1 MLMNETIAAIATAN
15 GIGSISIL
23 RLSGEYSYDIA
34 LKLTQKSQLQP
45 RYATLTSLHHQDGTL
60 IDEAIVIYFQAPR
73 SFTGEEV
80 VEFQCHGGYVVAES
94 VLRAVLSEGAR
105 LAEPGEFSKRAF
117 LNGRL
122 DLTQAE
128 ATAALIEAKSDDA
141 ARILAR
147 QMKGELR
154 GYVEGIR
161 DALLEILAYSEVV
174 IDYAE
179 EDLPQDVVEQIEV
192 KLEKIKATLSKTL
205 ESSRRRS
212 GLMQGFRVAIIGKPN
227 VGKSSL
233 LNALL
238 DYERAIV
245 SDIAGT
251 TRDTIEE
258 QVRIGTHL
266 IRLVD
271 TAGIRNAHDEIER
284 IGIERS
290 IAAIEN
296 ADVVIALFDSSRV
309 IDDEDRSIIN
319 LIERYREEKP
329 FICILNKSDLPQ
341 SFDSTMIERY
351 TPIRLSCKQDTQL
364 LVETLSTLMDQ
375 ENDGEEMMLI
385 SARQIS
391 ATEKAVYAINEAY
404 EPLHDGELEF
414 FSFHINSAIRA
425 VASISRP
432 YELDEMFD
440 KMFGQ
445 FCLGK

>member
-1 MLMNETIAAIATAN
+1 MHQTIAAIATAH
-15 GIGSISIL
+15 GVGSIAIV
-23 RLSGEYSYDIA
+23 RLSGNESLAIA
-34 LKLTQKSQLQP
+34 LKLSQRDDLQP
-45 RYATLTSLHHQDGTL
+45 RYATLTTLYHADGAL
-60 IDEAIVIYFQAPR
+60 IDEAIVIYFKGPH
-73 SFTGEEV
+73 SFTGEDV
-80 VEFQCHGGYVVAES
+80 VEFQCHGGMIVAES
-94 VLRAVLSEGAR
+94 VLRACVSAGAR
-105 LAEPGEFSKRAF
+105 LAQPGEFSKRAF

-128 ATAALIEAKSDDA
+128 AIASLIEAKSDDA

-154 GYVEGIR
+154 GYIETIR

-179 EDLPQDVVEQIEV
+179 EDLPQDVVDQIGH
-192 KLEKIKATLSKTL
+192 KLAVIKAELSKTL

-212 GLMQGFRVAIIGKPN
+212 GLMQGYRVAIIGKPN

-258 QVRIGTHL
+258 QVRLGTHL

-271 TAGIRNAHDEIER
+271 TAGIRNASDEIEK

-296 ADVVIALFDSSRV
+296 ADVVVALFDTSRES
-309 IDDEDRSIIN
+309 DEEDRAIIE
-319 LIERYREEKP
+319 LVDRFKSEKP
-329 FICILNKSDLPQ
+329 FICVLNKVDLPQ
-341 SFDSTMIERY
+341 KFDATLIHTYSPIE
-351 TPIRLSCKQDTQL
+351 LCCKVDTQVL
-364 LVETLSTLMDQ
+364 INALTHLMDHD
-375 ENDGEEMMLI
+375 NDSESMMLI
-385 SARQIS
+385 SQRQIN
-391 ATEKAVYAINEAY
+391 ATEEAVRAIEDAD
-404 EPLHDGELEF
+404 EPLQSGELEF
-414 FSFHINSAIRA
+414 FSFHINQAIRSI
-425 VASISRP
+425 ASLTRP

>member
-1 MLMNETIAAIATAN
+1 MNETIAAIATAN

-23 RLSGEYSYDIA
+23 RLSGDRSYDIA
-34 LKLTQKSQLQP
+34 LKLTQKSSLQP
-45 RYATLTSLHHQDGTL
+45 RYATLTSLHHCDGTL
-60 IDEAIVIYFQAPR
+60 IDEVIVIYFQAPR

-161 DALLEILAYSEVV
+161 DSLLEILAYSEVV

-179 EDLPQDVVEQIEV
+179 EDLPQDVVEQIEI

-271 TAGIRNAHDEIER
+271 TAGIRNASDEIER

-296 ADVVIALFDSSRV
+296 ADVVIALFDSSRE
-309 IDDEDRSIIN
+309 IDDEDRSIID
-319 LIERYREEKP
+319 LIERYRDEKP

-341 SFDSTMIERY
+341 SFDTTTIEHY
-351 TPIRLSCKQDTQL
+351 SPIRLSCKQDTQL
-364 LVETLSTLMDQ
+364 LVDTLSTLMDH

-385 SARQIS
+385 SQRQIS
-391 ATEKAVYAINEAY
+391 ATENAVRAINEAY

-414 FSFHINSAIRA
+414 FSFHINAAIRA

>member
-1 MLMNETIAAIATAN
+1 MSDTIVAIATAN

-23 RLSGEYSYDIA
+23 RLSGDRSLSIA
-34 LKLTQKSQLQP
+34 LKLTQKQHLQP
-45 RYATLTSLHHQDGTL
+45 RYATLTSLHQNDGTL

-80 VEFQCHGGYVVAES
+80 IEFQCHGGYVVAES
-94 VLRAVLSEGAR
+94 LLRAVLSEGAR

-154 GYVEGIR
+154 GYIEGIR
-161 DALLEILAYSEVV
+161 DSLLEILAYSEVV

-179 EDLPQDVVEQIEV
+179 EDLPQNVVEQIEA
-192 KLEKIKATLSKTL
+192 KLLRIKQTLSRTL

-296 ADVVIALFDSSRV
+296 ADVVIALFDSSREL
-309 IDDEDRSIIN
+309 DEEDRAIID

-329 FICILNKSDLPQ
+329 FVLILNKSDLPQ
-341 SFDSTMIERY
+341 SFDSVTIEHY
-351 TPIRLSCKQDTQL
+351 KPIRLSCKEDTHV
-364 LVETLSTLMDQ
+364 LVDTLSALMDH

-385 SARQIS
+385 SARQIN
-391 ATEKAVYAINEAY
+391 ATERAVRSIDEAH
-404 EPLHDGELEF
+404 EPLRDGELEF
-414 FSFHINSAIRA
+414 FSFHINDAIRA
-425 VASISRP
+425 IASISRP

>member
-1 MLMNETIAAIATAN
+1 MQDTIAAIATAN
-15 GIGSISIL
+15 GVGSISIL
-23 RLSGEYSYDIA
+23 RLSGERSLEIA
-34 LKLTQKSQLQP
+34 LKLTRKQNLQP
-45 RYATLTSLHHQDGTL
+45 RYATLTSLYHADGML
-60 IDEAIVIYFQAPR
+60 IDEAIVLYFQAPR

-94 VLRAVLSEGAR
+94 LLRTVLNEGAR

-128 ATAALIEAKSDDA
+128 AIAALIEAKSDDA

-154 GYVEGIR
+154 GYIEGIR
-161 DALLEILAYSEVV
+161 DSLLEILAYSEVV

-179 EDLPQDVVEQIEV
+179 EDLPEDVVDQIEV
-192 KLEKIKATLSKTL
+192 KLENIKRTLSRTL
-205 ESSRRRS
+205 EASRRRS

-296 ADVVIALFDSSRV
+296 ADVVIALFDASRE
-309 IDDEDRSIIN
+309 IDEEDRSIID
-319 LIERYREEKP
+319 LIERYRDEKP
-329 FICILNKSDLPQ
+329 FICILNKSDLPP
-341 SFDSTMIERY
+341 SFDATAIERY
-351 TPIRLSCKQDTQL
+351 SPIRLSCKQDTQL
-364 LVETLSTLMDQ
+364 LVDTLSTLMDH

-385 SARQIS
+385 SQRQIS
-391 ATEKAVYAINEAY
+391 ATENAVRSIDEAY
-404 EPLHDGELEF
+404 EPLNDGELEF
-414 FSFHINSAIRA
+414 FSFHINAAIRA

>member
-1 MLMNETIAAIATAN
+1 MHQTIAAIATAH
-15 GIGSISIL
+15 GVGSIAIV
-23 RLSGEYSYDIA
+23 RLSGGQSLSIA
-34 LKLTQKSQLQP
+34 LKLSQKNTLQP
-45 RYATLTSLHHQDGTL
+45 RYATLTSLHHENGTL
-60 IDEAIVIYFQAPR
+60 IDEAIVLYFQGPK
-73 SFTGEEV
+73 SFTGENV
-80 VEFQCHGGYVVAES
+80 VEFQCHGGMIVAES
-94 VLRAVLSEGAR
+94 VLRACVAHGAH
-105 LAEPGEFSKRAF
+105 LAQPGEFSKRAF

-128 ATAALIEAKSDDA
+128 AIASLIEAKSDDA
-141 ARILAR
+141 ARVLAR

-154 GYVEGIR
+154 EYVESIR
-161 DALLEILAYSEVV
+161 DSLLEILAYSEVV

-179 EDLPQDVVEQIEV
+179 EDLPQDVMDQIGH
-192 KLEKIKATLSKTL
+192 KLEKITKELFKTL

-245 SDIAGT
+245 SEIAGT

-258 QVRIGTHL
+258 QVRLGSHL

-271 TAGIRNAHDEIER
+271 TAGIRNAHDEIEK

-296 ADVVIALFDSSRV
+296 ADVVVALFDYSRV
-309 IDDEDRSIIN
+309 CDDEDREIIK
-319 LIERYREEKP
+319 LIERFSKDKP
-329 FICILNKSDLPQ
+329 FICVLNKVDLPQ
-341 SFDSTMIERY
+341 KFETVLIEEY
-351 TPIRLSCKQDTQL
+351 VPIGLSCKSETQA
-364 LVETLSTLMDQ
+364 LVDALTHIMDYD
-375 ENDGEEMMLI
+375 NDSEAIMLI
-385 SARQIS
+385 SQRQITAAAQAVS
-391 ATEKAVYAINEAY
+391 AIEDAH
-404 EPLHDGELEF
+404 EPLQSGELEL
-414 FSFHINSAIRA
+414 FSFNINQAIRSI
-425 VASISRP
+425 ASLTRP

>member
-1 MLMNETIAAIATAN
+1 MNETIAAIATAN

-23 RLSGEYSYDIA
+23 RLSGGRSLEIA

-45 RYATLTSLHHQDGTL
+45 RYATLSSLHHNDGTL

-94 VLRAVLSEGAR
+94 LLRAVLSEGAR

-154 GYVEGIR
+154 GYIEGIR
-161 DALLEILAYSEVV
+161 DSLLEILAYSEVV

-179 EDLPQDVVEQIEV
+179 EDLPQDVVDQIEV
-192 KLEKIKATLSKTL
+192 KLANIKHTLSRTL

-296 ADVVIALFDSSRV
+296 ADVVIALFDSSCY
-309 IDDEDRSIIN
+309 IDEEDRAIIE
-319 LIERYREEKP
+319 LIERYRDEKP

-341 SFDSTMIERY
+341 SFDTTTIEY
-351 TPIRLSCKQDTQL
+351 YAPISLSCKQEMKTLID
-364 LVETLSTLMDQ
+364 TLSKLMDH

-385 SARQIS
+385 SQRQIS
-391 ATEKAVYAINEAY
+391 ATEKAVRSIDEAY

-414 FSFHINSAIRA
+414 FSFHINAAIRA

>member
-1 MLMNETIAAIATAN
+1 
-15 GIGSISIL
+15 
-23 RLSGEYSYDIA
+23 
-34 LKLTQKSQLQP
+34 
-45 RYATLTSLHHQDGTL
+45 
-60 IDEAIVIYFQAPR
+60 
-73 SFTGEEV
+73 
-80 VEFQCHGGYVVAES
+80 
-94 VLRAVLSEGAR
+94 
-105 LAEPGEFSKRAF
+105 
-117 LNGRL
+117 
-122 DLTQAE
+122 
-128 ATAALIEAKSDDA
+128 
-141 ARILAR
+141 
-147 QMKGELR
+147 
-154 GYVEGIR
+154 
-161 DALLEILAYSEVV
+161 V

-192 KLEKIKATLSKTL
+192 KLEKIKQTLSRTL

-271 TAGIRNAHDEIER
+271 TAGIRNASDEIER

-296 ADVVIALFDSSRV
+296 GDVVIALFDASRE
-309 IDDEDRSIIN
+309 IDEEDRAIID

-329 FICILNKSDLPQ
+329 FICVLNKSDLPPL
-341 SFDSTMIERY
+341 FDPTAIEHY
-351 TPIRLSCKQDTQL
+351 HPIRLSCKQDTQS
-364 LVETLSTLMDQ
+364 LVDTLSGLMDH

-385 SARQIS
+385 SQRQIS
-391 ATEKAVYAINEAY
+391 ATENAVRSIDEAN
-404 EPLHDGELEF
+404 EPLRDGELEF
-414 FSFHINSAIRA
+414 FSFHINAAIRS

>member
-1 MLMNETIAAIATAN
+1 MSDTITAIATAN

-23 RLSGEYSYDIA
+23 RLSGDRSLSIA
-34 LKLTQKSQLQP
+34 LKLTQKKHLQP
-45 RYATLTSLHHQDGTL
+45 RYATLSSLHHNDGTL
-60 IDEAIVIYFQAPR
+60 IDEAIVIYFQSPR

-94 VLRAVLSEGAR
+94 LLRAVLSEGAR

-154 GYVEGIR
+154 GYIEGIR
-161 DALLEILAYSEVV
+161 DSLLEILAYSEVV

-192 KLEKIKATLSKTL
+192 KLERIKQTLSKTL

-296 ADVVIALFDSSRV
+296 ADVVIALFDSSRA
-309 IDDEDRSIIN
+309 IDEEDRAIID
-319 LIERYREEKP
+319 LIERYREVKP
-329 FICILNKSDLPQ
+329 FVCILNKSDLPQ
-341 SFDSTMIERY
+341 SFDAITIEHY
-351 TPIRLSCKQDTQL
+351 SPIRLSCKQDTQV
-364 LVETLSTLMDQ
+364 LVDTLSSLMDH
-375 ENDGEEMMLI
+375 ENDGEEIMLI
-385 SARQIS
+385 SQRQIT
-391 ATEKAVYAINEAY
+391 ATENAVRSIDEAY
-404 EPLHDGELEF
+404 EPLREGELEF
-414 FSFHINSAIRA
+414 FSFHINAAIRA

>member
-1 MLMNETIAAIATAN
+1 MNDTIAAIATAN
-15 GIGSISIL
+15 GVGSISIL
-23 RLSGEYSYDIA
+23 RLSGESSYEIA
-34 LKLTQKSQLQP
+34 LKLTRKSQLQA
-45 RYATLTSLHHQDGTL
+45 RYATLSSLHYNDGTL
-60 IDEAIVIYFQAPR
+60 IDEAIVIYFQSPR

-94 VLRAVLSEGAR
+94 LLRAVLAEGAR

-128 ATAALIEAKSDDA
+128 AIAALIEAKSDDA

-154 GYVEGIR
+154 GYIEGIR
-161 DALLEILAYSEVV
+161 DSLLEILAYSEVV

-179 EDLPQDVVEQIEV
+179 EDLPEDVVEQIEV
-192 KLEKIKATLSKTL
+192 KLEKIKNTLSKTL

-271 TAGIRNAHDEIER
+271 TAGIRAASDEIER

-296 ADVVIALFDSSRV
+296 ADVVITLFDSSREM
-309 IDDEDRSIIN
+309 DGEDRAIIE
-319 LIERYREEKP
+319 LVERYCEEKP
-329 FICILNKSDLPQ
+329 FVCLLNKSDLPLL
-341 SFDSTMIERY
+341 FDASAIERY
-351 TPIRLSCKQDTQL
+351 SPIRLSCKQDTQL

-385 SARQIS
+385 SQRQIN
-391 ATEKAVYAINEAY
+391 ATETAVRAIDDAY
-404 EPLHDGELEF
+404 EPLRDGELEF
-414 FSFHINSAIRA
+414 FSFHINAAIRA

>member
-1 MLMNETIAAIATAN
+1 MHDTIAAIATAH
-15 GIGSISIL
+15 GVGSIAIV
-23 RLSGEYSYDIA
+23 RLSGEQSLTIA
-34 LKLTQKSQLQP
+34 LKLSQRQTLQP
-45 RYATLTSLHHQDGTL
+45 RYATLTSLHHENGTL
-60 IDEAIVIYFQAPR
+60 IDEAIVIYFQNPK
-73 SFTGEEV
+73 SFTGEDV
-80 VEFQCHGGYVVAES
+80 VEFQCHGGMIVAQS
-94 VLRAVLSEGAR
+94 VLRACVAQGAR
-105 LAEPGEFSKRAF
+105 LAQPGEFSKRAF

-128 ATAALIEAKSDDA
+128 AIASLIEAKSDDA
-141 ARILAR
+141 ARVLAR

-154 GYVEGIR
+154 EYVEEIR
-161 DALLEILAYSEVV
+161 DSLLEILAYSEVV

-179 EDLPQDVVEQIEV
+179 EDLPQDVVDQIGH
-192 KLEKIKATLSKTL
+192 KLEKITKELSKTL

-238 DYERAIV
+238 EYERAIV
-245 SDIAGT
+245 SEIAGT

-258 QVRIGTHL
+258 QVRLGTHL

-271 TAGIRNAHDEIER
+271 TAGIRNAHDEIEK

-296 ADVVIALFDSSRV
+296 SDVVVALFDNSRMS
-309 IDDEDRSIIN
+309 DDEDREIIN
-319 LIERYREEKP
+319 LIERFSSEKP
-329 FICILNKSDLPQ
+329 FVCVLNKVDLPQ
-341 SFDSTMIERY
+341 KFEVSLLEEYS
-351 TPIRLSCKQDTQL
+351 PISLSCKSDTQA
-364 LVETLSTLMDQ
+364 LVDALTQIMDYD
-375 ENDGEEMMLI
+375 NDSEAMMLI
-385 SARQIS
+385 SERQIT
-391 ATEKAVYAINEAY
+391 ATAQAVKEIEEAN
-404 EPLHDGELEF
+404 EPLQSGELEL
-414 FSFHINSAIRA
+414 FSFHINQAIRSI
-425 VASISRP
+425 ASLTRP

>member
-1 MLMNETIAAIATAN
+1 MNDTIAAIATAH
-15 GIGSISIL
+15 GIGSISII
-23 RLSGEYSYDIA
+23 RLSGPGALSIA
-34 LKLTQKSQLQP
+34 LSLSRRTTLEP
-45 RYATLTSLHHQDGTL
+45 RYATLSPLYETDGSL
-60 IDEAIVIYFQAPR
+60 IDEAILLYFRAPR

-80 VEFQCHGGYVVAES
+80 VEFQCHGGFIVAEKI
-94 VLRAVLSEGAR
+94 LNAVLNAGAR

-128 ATAALIEAKSDDA
+128 AIASLIEAKSEDA

-154 GYVEGIR
+154 GYVEGVR
-161 DALLEILAYSEVV
+161 DGLLEILAYSEVV

-179 EDLPQDVVEQIEV
+179 EDLPPDVVEQIV
-192 KLEKIKATLSKTL
+192 LKLERIKTDLSRTL
-205 ESSRRRS
+205 EASRRRS
-212 GLMQGFRVAIIGKPN
+212 GLMQGYRVAIIGKPN

-271 TAGIRNAHDEIER
+271 TAGIRAASDEIEK

-290 IAAIEN
+290 IAAIQN
-296 ADVVIALFDSSRV
+296 ADIVIALFDQSREC
-309 IDDEDRSIIN
+309 DSEDRSIID
-319 LIERYREEKP
+319 LIEQYRDEKP
-329 FICILNKSDLPQ
+329 FIVVLNKTDLPVC
-341 SFDSTMIERY
+341 FDTAALKSY
-351 TPIRLSCKQDTQL
+351 TPLKLSCKE
-364 LVETLSTLMDQ
+364 ETAPLIDAVTALMDHDN
-375 ENDGEEMMLI
+375 ESDEMMLI
-385 SARQIS
+385 SQRQIM
-391 ATEKAVYAINEAY
+391 AVGEAVAAIEDAD
-404 EPLHDGELEF
+404 EPLRDGELEF
-414 FSFHINSAIRA
+414 FSFHINRAIRA
-425 VASISRP
+425 VSSISRP

>member
-1 MLMNETIAAIATAN
+1 MLMNDTIAAIATAN

-23 RLSGEYSYDIA
+23 RLSGDRALSIA
-34 LKLTQKSQLQP
+34 LKLTRKAELKP
-45 RYATLTSLHHQDGTL
+45 RYATLTSLYQHDDTL
-60 IDEAIVIYFQAPR
+60 IDEAIVLYFESPR
-73 SFTGEEV
+73 SFTGETV
-80 VEFQCHGGYVVAES
+80 VEFQCHGGFVVAES
-94 VLRAVLSEGAR
+94 LLKAVLYEGAR

-128 ATAALIEAKSDDA
+128 AIAALIEAKSDDA

-147 QMKGELR
+147 QMRGELR
-154 GYVEGIR
+154 GYIENIR
-161 DALLEILAYSEVV
+161 DSLLEILAYSEVV

-179 EDLPQDVVEQIEV
+179 EDLPPDVVEQIES
-192 KLEKIKATLSKTL
+192 KLANIKHTLFRTL

-296 ADVVIALFDSSRV
+296 SDVVIALFDYSRE
-309 IDDEDRSIIN
+309 IDNEDRAIID
-319 LIERYREEKP
+319 LIERYNEEKP
-329 FICILNKSDLPQ
+329 FICVVNKSDLHHT
-341 SFDSTMIERY
+341 FDVTAIEQFH
-351 TPIRLSCKQDTQL
+351 PIYLSCKKDTKT
-364 LVETLSTLMDQ
+364 LVDHLSNLMDY

-385 SARQIS
+385 SQRQIS
-391 ATEKAVYAINEAY
+391 ATEEAVKSIDEAY
-404 EPLHDGELEF
+404 EPLKDGELEF
-414 FSFHINSAIRA
+414 FSFHINAAIRA

>member
-1 MLMNETIAAIATAN
+1 MSHTIAAIATAN
-15 GIGSISIL
+15 GVGSIAIV
-23 RLSGEYSYDIA
+23 RLSGENALNVALSIA
-34 LKLTQKSQLQP
+34 RKNKLLP
-45 RYATLTSLHHQDGTL
+45 RYATLSPLYTQSGEL
-60 IDEAIVIYFQAPR
+60 IDEAILIYFQAPK

-80 VEFQCHGGYVVAES
+80 IEFQCHGGFIVAQRI
-94 VLRAVLSEGAR
+94 LRAVLEYDVR

-128 ATAALIEAKSDDA
+128 AIASLIEAKSDDA

-154 GYVEGIR
+154 EYVENIR

-179 EDLPQDVVEQIEV
+179 EDLPQDVVDQILT
-192 KLEKIKATLSKTL
+192 KLQLITQNLSKTL
-205 ESSRRRS
+205 ESSRRRA
-212 GLMQGFRVAIIGKPN
+212 GLMQGYRVAIIGKPN

-271 TAGIRNAHDEIER
+271 TAGIRKSSDEIER

-290 IAAIEN
+290 IAAIEG
-296 ADVVIALFDSSRV
+296 ADVVIALFDASRN
-309 IDDEDRSIIN
+309 IDEEDQAILELIN
-319 LIERYREEKP
+319 RYKEEKP
-329 FICILNKSDLPQ
+329 FITVLNKSDLPTQ
-341 SFDSTMIERY
+341 FEIDTLDTYS
-351 TPIRLSCKQDTQL
+351 PIRLSCKQESRELIDA
-364 LVETLSTLMDQ
+364 LSRLMDHD
-375 ENDGEEMMLI
+375 NDSEEMMLI
-385 SARQIS
+385 SERQIS
-391 ATEKAVYAINEAY
+391 ATSEALRSIEESY
-404 EPLHDGELEF
+404 EPLESEELEI
-414 FSFHINSAIRA
+414 FSFHINQAIRA
-425 VASISRP
+425 MASLTRP

>member
-1 MLMNETIAAIATAN
+1 MNDTIAAIATAN
-15 GIGSISIL
+15 GVGSISIL
-23 RLSGEYSYDIA
+23 RLSGDRSLSIA
-34 LKLTQKSQLQP
+34 LKLTQKTDLQP
-45 RYATLTSLHHQDGTL
+45 RYATLSSLHHNDGTL
-60 IDEAIVIYFQAPR
+60 IDEAIVIYFQSPR

-94 VLRAVLSEGAR
+94 LLRAVLSEGAR

-147 QMKGELR
+147 QMRGELR
-154 GYVEGIR
+154 GYIEGIR
-161 DALLEILAYSEVV
+161 DSLLEILAYSEVV

-179 EDLPQDVVEQIEV
+179 EDLPQDVVDQIEV
-192 KLEKIKATLSKTL
+192 KLANIKHTLSRTL
-205 ESSRRRS
+205 ESSRRRA

-296 ADVVIALFDSSRV
+296 ADVVIALFDSSRD
-309 IDDEDRSIIN
+309 IDGEDRAIIE
-319 LIERYREEKP
+319 LIERYRDEKP

-341 SFDSTMIERY
+341 SFDTTTLEHY
-351 TPIRLSCKQDTQL
+351 APIPLSCKEEMNTLID
-364 LVETLSTLMDQ
+364 TLSKLMDY

-385 SARQIS
+385 SQRQIS
-391 ATEKAVYAINEAY
+391 ATENAVRSIDEAY
-404 EPLHDGELEF
+404 EPLRDGELEF
-414 FSFHINSAIRA
+414 FSFHINAAIRA
-425 VASISRP
+425 ISSISRP

>member
-1 MLMNETIAAIATAN
+1 MNDTIAAIATAN
-15 GIGSISIL
+15 GVGSISIL
-23 RLSGEYSYDIA
+23 RLSGERSLSIA
-34 LKLTQKSQLQP
+34 LKLTQKTQLQP
-45 RYATLTSLHHQDGTL
+45 RYATLSSLLHNDGAL

-94 VLRAVLSEGAR
+94 LLRAVLSEGAR

-154 GYVEGIR
+154 GYIEGIR
-161 DALLEILAYSEVV
+161 DSLLEILAYSEVV

-179 EDLPQDVVEQIEV
+179 EDLPQDVVDQIEV
-192 KLEKIKATLSKTL
+192 KLERIKLTLSKTL

-271 TAGIRNAHDEIER
+271 TAGIRNASDEIER

-296 ADVVIALFDSSRV
+296 ADVVIALFDASRE
-309 IDDEDRSIIN
+309 IDGEDRAIID
-319 LIERYREEKP
+319 LIERYRDEKP
-329 FICILNKSDLPQ
+329 FIALLNKSDLVQ
-341 SFDSTMIERY
+341 AFDAMVIEHY
-351 TPIRLSCKQDTQL
+351 NPIRLSCKQDTQV
-364 LVETLSTLMDQ
+364 LVDALSALMDH
-375 ENDGEEMMLI
+375 ENDAEEMMLI
-385 SARQIS
+385 SQRQIS
-391 ATEKAVYAINEAY
+391 ATEKAVHAIDDAY
-404 EPLHDGELEF
+404 EPLRDGELEF
-414 FSFHINSAIRA
+414 FSFHINAAIRA

>member
-1 MLMNETIAAIATAN
+1 MLMNETIVAIATAN

-23 RLSGEYSYDIA
+23 RLSGGRSLEIA

-45 RYATLTSLHHQDGTL
+45 RYATLSSLHHNDGTL

-94 VLRAVLSEGAR
+94 LLRAVLSEGAR

-154 GYVEGIR
+154 GYIEGIR
-161 DALLEILAYSEVV
+161 DSLLEILAYSEVV

-179 EDLPQDVVEQIEV
+179 EDLPQDVVDQIEV
-192 KLEKIKATLSKTL
+192 KLERIKQTLSRTL

-284 IGIERS
+284 IGVTRS

-296 ADVVIALFDSSRV
+296 ADVVIALFDSSRY
-309 IDDEDRSIIN
+309 IDEEDRAIID
-319 LIERYREEKP
+319 LIERYRDEKP
-329 FICILNKSDLPQ
+329 FICLLNKSDLEKV
-341 SFDSTMIERY
+341 FDSTTIEHY
-351 TPIRLSCKQDTQL
+351 HPIRLSCKQDTQS
-364 LVETLSTLMDQ
+364 LVDTLSNLMDH

-385 SARQIS
+385 SQRQIS
-391 ATEKAVYAINEAY
+391 ATESAVRSIDEAY

-414 FSFHINSAIRA
+414 FSFHINAAIRA

>member
-1 MLMNETIAAIATAN
+1 MNDTIAAIATAN
-15 GIGSISIL
+15 GVGSISIL
-23 RLSGEYSYDIA
+23 RLSGGRSLEIA

-45 RYATLTSLHHQDGTL
+45 RYATLSSLHHNDGTL

-94 VLRAVLSEGAR
+94 LLRAVLSHGAR
-105 LAEPGEFSKRAF
+105 LAQPGEFSKRAF

-154 GYVEGIR
+154 GYIEGIR
-161 DALLEILAYSEVV
+161 DSLLEILAYSEVV

-179 EDLPQDVVEQIEV
+179 EDLPQDVVDQIEV
-192 KLEKIKATLSKTL
+192 KLANIKHTLSRTL

-296 ADVVIALFDSSRV
+296 ADVVIALFDSSRA
-309 IDDEDRSIIN
+309 IDEEDRAIID
-319 LIERYREEKP
+319 LIERYRDEKP
-329 FICILNKSDLPQ
+329 FISIMNKSDLPQ
-341 SFDSTMIERY
+341 SFDTTTIEHY
-351 TPIRLSCKQDTQL
+351 APIPLSCKQEMNTLID
-364 LVETLSTLMDQ
+364 TLSNLMDY

-385 SARQIS
+385 SQRQIS
-391 ATEKAVYAINEAY
+391 ATENAVRSIDEAY

-414 FSFHINSAIRA
+414 FSFHINAAIRSIS
-425 VASISRP
+425 SISRP

>member
-1 MLMNETIAAIATAN
+1 MNDTIAAIATAH
-15 GIGSISIL
+15 GVGSIGII
-23 RLSGEYSYDIA
+23 RLSGTDAYSIA
-34 LKLTQKSQLQP
+34 LSLSRRQSLLP
-45 RYATLTSLHHQDGTL
+45 RYATLAALYSNDDILL
-60 IDEAIVIYFQAPR
+60 DEAILIYFENPK
-73 SFTGEEV
+73 SFTGEDV
-80 VEFQCHGGYVVAES
+80 VEIQCHGGMIVADQI
-94 VLRAVLSEGAR
+94 LRAVLQKGAR

-128 ATAALIEAKSDDA
+128 AVASLIEAKSNDA

-154 GYVEGIR
+154 GYIETVR
-161 DALLEILAYSEVV
+161 DALLEILAYSEVA

-179 EDLPQDVVEQIEV
+179 EDLPRDLIERI
-192 KLEKIKATLSKTL
+192 LEKLTSIRTNLSKTV
-205 ESSRRRS
+205 ESSKKRS
-212 GLMQGFRVAIIGKPN
+212 GLMQGYRVAIIGKPN

-233 LNALL
+233 LNSLL
-238 DYERAIV
+238 DYDRAIV

-271 TAGIRNAHDEIER
+271 TAGIRDASDEIER

-290 IAAIEN
+290 LSSIEN
-296 ADVVIALFDSSRV
+296 ADMVIALFDASRDS
-309 IDDEDRSIIN
+309 DDEDRIIID
-319 LIERYREEKP
+319 LIQKYGSEKR
-329 FICILNKSDLPQ
+329 FLSVLNKSDLPKR
-341 SFDSTMIERY
+341 FDDALLEGFE
-351 TPIRLSCKQDTQL
+351 PIRMSCKEGTDALIGL
-364 LVETLSTLMDQ
+364 LALHMDHD
-375 ENDGEEMMLI
+375 NDSDEMMLI
-385 SARQIS
+385 SARQI
-391 ATEKAVYAINEAY
+391 AAVEQAIEAI
-404 EPLHDGELEF
+404 EEAFDPLENGELEF
-414 FSFHINSAIRA
+414 FSFHINAAIRA
-425 VASISRP
+425 VASLTRP

>member
-1 MLMNETIAAIATAN
+1 MNETIAAVATAN
-15 GIGSISIL
+15 GVGSISIL
-23 RLSGEYSYDIA
+23 RLSGGASYKIA
-34 LKLTQKSQLQP
+34 LKLTRKQHLQP
-45 RYATLTSLHHQDGTL
+45 RYATLSSLHHDDGTL

-80 VEFQCHGGYVVAES
+80 IEFQCHGGYVVAES
-94 VLRAVLSEGAR
+94 LLRAVLSEGAR

-154 GYVEGIR
+154 GYIEGIR
-161 DALLEILAYSEVV
+161 DSLLEILAYSEVV

-179 EDLPQDVVEQIEV
+179 EDLPEDVVEQIEV
-192 KLEKIKATLSKTL
+192 KLENIKHTLSRTL

-271 TAGIRNAHDEIER
+271 TAGIRAASDEIER

-290 IAAIEN
+290 IAAIES
-296 ADVVIALFDSSRV
+296 ADVVIALFDSSRA
-309 IDDEDRSIIN
+309 IDEEDRSIID
-319 LIERYREEKP
+319 LIERYREAKP
-329 FICILNKSDLPQ
+329 FISLLNKSDLPP
-341 SFDSTMIERY
+341 SFDASTIERY
-351 TPIRLSCKQDTQL
+351 SPIRLSCKQDTQV
-364 LVETLSTLMDQ
+364 LVDTLSSLMDH

-385 SARQIS
+385 SQRQIS
-391 ATEKAVYAINEAY
+391 ATENAVRSIDEAY

-414 FSFHINSAIRA
+414 FSFHINAAIRA

>member
-1 MLMNETIAAIATAN
+1 MNPTIVAIATAH
-15 GIGSISIL
+15 GVGSIAIV
-23 RLSGEYSYDIA
+23 RLSGADAYAIG
-34 LKLTQKSQLQP
+34 LKLSQRPSLTP
-45 RYATLTSLHHQDGTL
+45 RYATLTPLYALDDTL
-60 IDEAIVIYFQAPR
+60 IDEALVIYFKNPK
-73 SFTGEEV
+73 SFTGEDV
-80 VEFQCHGGYVVAES
+80 VEFQCHGGMIVADS
-94 VLRAVLSEGAR
+94 VLRACVDAGAR

-128 ATAALIEAKSDDA
+128 AIASLIEARSDDA

-154 GYVEGIR
+154 GYIESIR
-161 DALLEILAYSEVV
+161 DSLLEILAYSEVV

-179 EDLPQDVVEQIEV
+179 EDLPLDVVEQIFG
-192 KLEKIKATLSKTL
+192 KLEKIKQELSRTL
-205 ESSRRRS
+205 ESSVRRS
-212 GLMQGFRVAIIGKPN
+212 GLMQGYRVAIIGKPN

-271 TAGIRNAHDEIER
+271 TAGIRDAHDEIER

-290 IAAIEN
+290 IEAIEN

-309 IDDEDRSIIN
+309 IDEEDRSIIE
-319 LIERYREEKP
+319 LIERYREKKS
-329 FICILNKSDLPQ
+329 FISILNKSDLAQ
-341 SFDSTMIERY
+341 SFDTATIEHY
-351 TPIRLSCKQDTQL
+351 NPIRLSCKQDTQA
-364 LVETLSTLMDQ
+364 LVDTLSTLMDRD
-375 ENDGEEMMLI
+375 NDSQEMMLI
-385 SARQIS
+385 SQRQIT
-391 ATEKAVYAINEAY
+391 ATRETVRAIDEAY

-414 FSFHINSAIRA
+414 FSFHINAAIR
-425 VASISRP
+425 SLSSLTRP

>member
-1 MLMNETIAAIATAN
+1 MNRTIAAIATAH
-15 GIGSISIL
+15 GVGSIGIV
-23 RLSGEYSYDIA
+23 RISGDQAYHIA
-34 LKLTQKSQLQP
+34 LKLSHRKSLTP
-45 RYATLTSLHHQDGTL
+45 RHATLSPLYQHDGTL
-60 IDEAIVIYFQAPR
+60 IDEAIVIYFKGPN
-73 SFTGEEV
+73 SFTGEDI
-80 VEFQCHGGYVVAES
+80 VEFQCHGGIIVADS
-94 VLRAVLSEGAR
+94 VLRTLLNFGAV

-117 LNGRL
+117 LNGRM

-128 ATAALIEAKSDDA
+128 AIASMIEAKSEDA
-141 ARILAR
+141 LRILAR
-147 QMKGELR
+147 QMKGELK
-154 GYVEGIR
+154 GYVEGVR
-161 DALLEILAYSEVV
+161 DSLLEILAYSEVV

-179 EDLPQDVVEQIEV
+179 EDLPEDVVDQIVLKLATISIE
-192 KLEKIKATLSKTL
+192 LEKTLSA
-205 ESSRRRS
+205 SRRRS

-258 QVRIGTHL
+258 QVRIGSHL

-271 TAGIRNAHDEIER
+271 TAGIRNATDEIER

-290 IAAIEN
+290 IHAIEN
-296 ADVVIALFDSSRV
+296 ADLVVALFDSSRIV
-309 IDDEDRSIIN
+309 DDEDRAI
-319 LIERYREEKP
+319 LDLMGRYSEQKP
-329 FICILNKSDLPQ
+329 FITVLNKVDLAP
-341 SFDSTMIERY
+341 SFDASVIDGYMPLKI
-351 TPIRLSCKQDTQL
+351 SCKQDVQL
-364 LVETLSTLMDQ
+364 LIEALNQKMDTD
-375 ENDGEEMMLI
+375 NNSEEIMLI
-385 SARQIS
+385 SERQIR
-391 ATEKAVYAINEAY
+391 ATEQALEAIRDAR
-404 EPLHDGELEF
+404 EPLYDGELEL
-414 FSFHINSAIRA
+414 FSFHINAAIRA

>member
-1 MLMNETIAAIATAN
+1 MNPTIAAIATAH
-15 GIGSISIL
+15 GIGSIAIV
-23 RLSGEYSYDIA
+23 RLSGTDALPIA
-34 LKLTQKSQLQP
+34 LKLSQRKELVP
-45 RYATLTSLHHQDGTL
+45 RYATLTPLYTINKTL
-60 IDEAIVIYFQAPR
+60 IDEAIVIYFQNPK
-73 SFTGEEV
+73 SFTGEDV
-80 VEFQCHGGYVVAES
+80 VEFQCHGGMIVAES
-94 VLRAVLSEGAR
+94 VLQTALELGGR
-105 LAEPGEFSKRAF
+105 LAQPGEFSKRAF
-117 LNGRL
+117 LNGRM

-128 ATAALIEAKSDDA
+128 AIASLIEARSDDA

-154 GYVEGIR
+154 GYIENIR
-161 DALLEILAYSEVV
+161 DSLLEILAYSEVV

-179 EDLPQDVVEQIEV
+179 EDLPLDVVEQIV
-192 KLEKIKATLSKTL
+192 GKLEKIQKELSRTL

-212 GLMQGFRVAIIGKPN
+212 GLMQGYRVAIIGKPN

-233 LNALL
+233 LNSLL

-245 SDIAGT
+245 SEIAGT

-296 ADVVIALFDSSRV
+296 ADVVIALFDSSREM
-309 IDDEDRSIIN
+309 DEEDSSILE
-319 LIERYREEKP
+319 LIEKYTVQKP
-329 FICILNKSDLPQ
+329 FICVLNKVDLPIMFQ
-341 SFDSTMIERY
+341 SESVQKY
-351 TPIRLSCKQDTQL
+351 SPIQLSCKQNSEVLIDTL
-364 LVETLSTLMDQ
+364 KELMDHD
-375 ENDGEEMMLI
+375 NDSQEMMLI
-385 SARQIS
+385 SQRQIG
-391 ATEKAVYAINEAY
+391 ATSDTLVALDEAY
-404 EPLHDGELEF
+404 EPLHSGELEF
-414 FSFHINSAIRA
+414 FSFHINQAIRCLS
-425 VASISRP
+425 SITRP

>member
-1 MLMNETIAAIATAN
+1 MNETIAAIATAN

-23 RLSGEYSYDIA
+23 RLSGDRSYDIA
-34 LKLTQKSQLQP
+34 LKLTQKSSLQP
-45 RYATLTSLHHQDGTL
+45 RYATLTSLHHGDGTL

-161 DALLEILAYSEVV
+161 DSLLEILAYSEVV

-179 EDLPQDVVEQIEV
+179 EDLPQDVVEQIEI

-271 TAGIRNAHDEIER
+271 TAGIRNASDEIER

-296 ADVVIALFDSSRV
+296 ADVVIALFDSSRE
-309 IDDEDRSIIN
+309 IDDEDRSIID
-319 LIERYREEKP
+319 LIERYRDEKP
-329 FICILNKSDLPQ
+329 FICILNKSDLSQ
-341 SFDSTMIERY
+341 SFDTTTIEHY
-351 TPIRLSCKQDTQL
+351 SPIRLSCKQDTQL
-364 LVETLSTLMDQ
+364 LVDTLSTLMDH

-385 SARQIS
+385 SQRQIS
-391 ATEKAVYAINEAY
+391 ATENAVRAINEAY

-414 FSFHINSAIRA
+414 FSFHINAAIRA

>member
-1 MLMNETIAAIATAN
+1 MTSTIAAIATAH
-15 GIGSISIL
+15 GIGSVSIV
-23 RLSGEYSYDIA
+23 RLSGGNALSIA
-34 LKLTQKSQLQP
+34 LKLSRRKELIP
-45 RYATLTSLHHQDGTL
+45 RYATLTPLYTHDKTL
-60 IDEAIVIYFQAPR
+60 IDEAIVIYFQNPK
-73 SFTGEEV
+73 SFTGEDV
-80 VEFQCHGGYVVAES
+80 IEFQCHGGMIVAQL
-94 VLRAVLSEGAR
+94 VLGATLELGAQ
-105 LAEPGEFSKRAF
+105 LAQPGEFSKRAF
-117 LNGRL
+117 LNGRM

-128 ATAALIEAKSDDA
+128 AIASLIEARSDDA

-154 GYVEGIR
+154 SYVETIR
-161 DALLEILAYSEVV
+161 DSLLEILAYSEVV

-179 EDLPQDVVEQIEV
+179 EDLPADVVDQIFH
-192 KLEKIKATLSKTL
+192 KLEKIKKELSRTL

-212 GLMQGFRVAIIGKPN
+212 GLMQGYRVAIIGKPN

-245 SDIAGT
+245 SEIAGT

-266 IRLVD
+266 LRLVD

-296 ADVVIALFDSSRV
+296 ADVVIALFDSSREM
-309 IDDEDRSIIN
+309 DEEDRVIMD
-319 LIERYREEKP
+319 LMERYREEKP
-329 FICILNKSDLPQ
+329 FICVLNKSDLPIV
-341 SFDSTMIERY
+341 FEMNGIEKY
-351 TPIRLSCKQDTQL
+351 QPIALSCKYEMQVL
-364 LVETLSTLMDQ
+364 IESLSVLMDQ
-375 ENDGEEMMLI
+375 DNDSEEMMLI
-385 SARQIS
+385 SQRQIS
-391 ATEKAVYAINEAY
+391 ATSDTVRAIDEAY
-404 EPLHDGELEF
+404 EPLYDGELEL
-414 FSFHINSAIRA
+414 FSFHINQAIRSLS
-425 VASISRP
+425 SISRP
-432 YELDEMFD
+432 YQLDEMFD

>member
-1 MLMNETIAAIATAN
+1 MHHTIAAIATAH
-15 GIGSISIL
+15 GVGSIAIV
-23 RLSGEYSYDIA
+23 RLSGKQSLPIA
-34 LKLTQKSQLQP
+34 LKLSKKQILQP
-45 RYATLTSLHHQDGTL
+45 RYVTLTSLYQENGTL
-60 IDEAIVIYFQAPR
+60 IDEAILIYFQGPK
-73 SFTGEEV
+73 SFTGEDV
-80 VEFQCHGGYVVAES
+80 VEFQCHGGMIIAES
-94 VLRAVLSEGAR
+94 VLRACVAHGAR
-105 LAEPGEFSKRAF
+105 LAQPGEFSKRAF

-128 ATAALIEAKSDDA
+128 AIASLIEAKSDDA
-141 ARILAR
+141 ARVLAR

-154 GYVEGIR
+154 EYVESIR
-161 DALLEILAYSEVV
+161 DSLLEILAYSEVV

-179 EDLPQDVVEQIEV
+179 EDLPQDVVDQIGH
-192 KLEKIKATLSKTL
+192 KLEKITKELSKTL

-245 SDIAGT
+245 SEIAGT

-258 QVRIGTHL
+258 QVRLGTHL

-271 TAGIRNAHDEIER
+271 TAGIRNAHDEIEK

-296 ADVVIALFDSSRV
+296 SDVVVALFDHSR
-309 IDDEDRSIIN
+309 ICDDEDREIIK
-319 LIERYREEKP
+319 LIERFSNDKA
-329 FICILNKSDLPQ
+329 FMCVLNKVDLPQ
-341 SFDSTMIERY
+341 SFETVLIEKY
-351 TPIRLSCKQDTQL
+351 SPIRLSCKSDTQA
-364 LVETLSTLMDQ
+364 LVDALTHIMDYD
-375 ENDGEEMMLI
+375 NDSEAMMLI
-385 SARQIS
+385 SERQITATVQALS
-391 ATEKAVYAINEAY
+391 AIEDAH
-404 EPLHDGELEF
+404 EPLQSGELEF
-414 FSFHINSAIRA
+414 FSFHINQAIRSI
-425 VASISRP
+425 ASLTRP

>member
-1 MLMNETIAAIATAN
+1 MSDTIAAIATAN

-23 RLSGEYSYDIA
+23 RLSGDRSLFIA
-34 LKLTQKSQLQP
+34 LKLTQKQHLQP
-45 RYATLTSLHHQDGTL
+45 RYATLTSLHQNDGTL

-80 VEFQCHGGYVVAES
+80 IEFQCHGGYVVAES
-94 VLRAVLSEGAR
+94 LLRAVLSEGAR

-154 GYVEGIR
+154 GYIEGIR
-161 DALLEILAYSEVV
+161 DSLLEILAYSEVV

-179 EDLPQDVVEQIEV
+179 EDLPQNVVEQIEA
-192 KLEKIKATLSKTL
+192 KLLRIKQTLSRTL

-296 ADVVIALFDSSRV
+296 ADVVIALFDSSREL
-309 IDDEDRSIIN
+309 DEEDRAIID
-319 LIERYREEKP
+319 LIERYQDEKP
-329 FICILNKSDLPQ
+329 FVSILNKSDLPP
-341 SFDSTMIERY
+341 SFDSVTIEQY
-351 TPIRLSCKQDTQL
+351 KPIRLSCKEETHV
-364 LVETLSTLMDQ
+364 LVDTLSALMDH

-391 ATEKAVYAINEAY
+391 ATERAVHSIDEAH
-404 EPLHDGELEF
+404 EPLRDGELEF
-414 FSFHINSAIRA
+414 FSFHINDAIRA
-425 VASISRP
+425 IASISRP

>member
-1 MLMNETIAAIATAN
+1 MFDTIAAIATAN
-15 GIGSISIL
+15 GVGSISIL
-23 RLSGEYSYDIA
+23 RLSGEHSLEIA
-34 LKLTQKSQLQP
+34 LKLTRKQHLQP
-45 RYATLTSLHHQDGTL
+45 RYATLTSLHHRDGTL

-80 VEFQCHGGYVVAES
+80 IEFQCHGGYVVAES
-94 VLRAVLSEGAR
+94 LLRAVLSEGAR

-154 GYVEGIR
+154 GYIEGIR
-161 DALLEILAYSEVV
+161 DSLLEILAYSEVV

-179 EDLPQDVVEQIEV
+179 EDLPEDVVEQIEI
-192 KLEKIKATLSKTL
+192 KLENIKHTLSRTL

-271 TAGIRNAHDEIER
+271 TAGIRNASDEIER

-296 ADVVIALFDSSRV
+296 ADVVISLFDASRE
-309 IDDEDRSIIN
+309 IDEEDRSIID
-319 LIERYREEKP
+319 LVERYQDEKP

-341 SFDSTMIERY
+341 SFDMSSIEQY
-351 TPIRLSCKQDTQL
+351 SPIRLSCKQDTQA
-364 LVETLSTLMDQ
+364 LVDTLSSLMDH

-385 SARQIS
+385 SQRQIS
-391 ATEKAVYAINEAY
+391 ATEGAVRSINEAY
-404 EPLHDGELEF
+404 EPLRDGELEF
-414 FSFHINSAIRA
+414 FSFHINAAIRY

>member
-1 MLMNETIAAIATAN
+1 MNETIAAIATAN

-23 RLSGEYSYDIA
+23 RLSGGRSLEIA
-34 LKLTQKSQLQP
+34 LKLTQKQHLQP
-45 RYATLTSLHHQDGTL
+45 RYATLSSLHHDDGTL

-94 VLRAVLSEGAR
+94 LLRAVLSEGAR

-154 GYVEGIR
+154 GYIEGIR

-179 EDLPQDVVEQIEV
+179 EDLPEDVVEQIEA
-192 KLEKIKATLSKTL
+192 KLEKIKHTLSRTL

-271 TAGIRNAHDEIER
+271 TAGIRNASDEIER

-296 ADVVIALFDSSRV
+296 ADVVIALFDASRE
-309 IDDEDRSIIN
+309 IDEEDRSIID

-329 FICILNKSDLPQ
+329 FICLLNKSDLPQ
-341 SFDSTMIERY
+341 AFDLNPLEQYS
-351 TPIRLSCKQDTQL
+351 PIRLSCKQDTQV
-364 LVETLSTLMDQ
+364 LVDTLSDLMDH

-385 SARQIS
+385 SQRQIS
-391 ATEKAVYAINEAY
+391 ATENAVRSIDEAY
-404 EPLHDGELEF
+404 EPLRDGELEF
-414 FSFHINSAIRA
+414 FSFHINAAIRA

>member
-1 MLMNETIAAIATAN
+1 MNDTIAAIATAH
-15 GIGSISIL
+15 GIGSIAII
-23 RLSGEYSYDIA
+23 RLSGSRSLAIA
-34 LKLTQKSQLQP
+34 LELSRKEQLTP
-45 RYATLTSLHHQDGTL
+45 RHAALSALYRNDGTL
-60 IDEAIVIYFQAPR
+60 IDEAIIIYFEGPK
-73 SFTGEEV
+73 SFTGEDV
-80 VEFQCHGGYVVAES
+80 VEFQCHGGMIVAEQT
-94 VLRAVLSEGAR
+94 LRAVLDAGAR

-128 ATAALIEAKSDDA
+128 AIASLIEAKSDDA

-154 GYVEGIR
+154 GYIEGVR

-179 EDLPQDVVEQIEV
+179 EDLPADIVEQIV
-192 KLEKIKATLSKTL
+192 RKLDSIRHNLSRTV

-212 GLMQGFRVAIIGKPN
+212 GLMQGYRVAIIGKPN

-245 SDIAGT
+245 SEIAGT

-271 TAGIRNAHDEIER
+271 TAGIRNASDEIEK

-290 IAAIEN
+290 ISAIEN
-296 ADVVIALFDSSRV
+296 ADVVIALFDSSREADEEDYAI
-309 IDDEDRSIIN
+309 ID
-319 LIERYREEKP
+319 LIRKYQEEKP
-329 FICILNKSDLPQ
+329 FICVLNKADLTGR
-341 SFDSTMIERY
+341 FDGAVLSELFPVRM
-351 TPIRLSCKQDTQL
+351 SCKQDTQVL
-364 LVETLSTLMDQ
+364 IDALVRHMDHD
-375 ENDGEEMMLI
+375 NDNEEMMLI
-385 SARQIS
+385 STRQIHAVS
-391 ATEKAVYAINEAY
+391 DAVKAIEEAY
-404 EPLHDGELEF
+404 EPLTDGELEL
-414 FSFHINSAIRA
+414 FSFHVNAAIRA
-425 VASISRP
+425 VASLTRP

>member
-1 MLMNETIAAIATAN
+1 MYHTIAAIATAH
-15 GIGSISIL
+15 GIGSISIV
-23 RLSGEYSYDIA
+23 RLSGKDALSIA
-34 LKLTQKSQLQP
+34 LKLSQKKELSP
-45 RYATLTSLHHQDGTL
+45 RYATLTPLYDSSELL
-60 IDEAIVIYFQAPR
+60 IDEAIVIYFQNPK
-73 SFTGEEV
+73 SFTGEDV
-80 VEFQCHGGYVVAES
+80 VEFQCHGGMIVAQS
-94 VLRAVLSEGAR
+94 VLRACVDAGAR
-105 LAEPGEFSKRAF
+105 LAQPGEFSKRAF

-128 ATAALIEAKSDDA
+128 AIASLIEAKSDDA

-154 GYVEGIR
+154 EYIETIR
-161 DALLEILAYSEVV
+161 DSLLEILAYSEVV

-179 EDLPQDVVEQIEV
+179 EDLPSDVVDQIVV
-192 KLEKIKATLSKTL
+192 KLEKIKNELARTL

-212 GLMQGFRVAIIGKPN
+212 GLMQGYRVAIIGKPN

-233 LNALL
+233 LNSLL

-245 SDIAGT
+245 SEIAGT

-271 TAGIRNAHDEIER
+271 TAGIRDAHDEIER

-290 IAAIEN
+290 IAAIDN
-296 ADVVIALFDSSRV
+296 ADMVIALFDSSREM
-309 IDDEDRSIIN
+309 DDEDNAIID
-319 LIERYREEKP
+319 LIEQYSQSKP
-329 FICILNKSDLPQ
+329 FICILNKVDLPKIFPDENLKKY
-341 SFDSTMIERY
+341 S
-351 TPIRLSCKQDTQL
+351 PIALSCKEDTDVL
-364 LVETLSTLMDQ
+364 IDALSNVMDHD
-375 ENDGEEMMLI
+375 NDSEEMMLI
-385 SARQIS
+385 SQRQIN
-391 ATEKAVYAINEAY
+391 ATSDTLVAIDEAY
-404 EPLHDGELEF
+404 EPLQSGELEF
-414 FSFHINSAIRA
+414 FSFNINQAIRSLS
-425 VASISRP
+425 SITRP

>member
-1 MLMNETIAAIATAN
+1 
-15 GIGSISIL
+15 
-23 RLSGEYSYDIA
+23 
-34 LKLTQKSQLQP
+34 
-45 RYATLTSLHHQDGTL
+45 GTL
-60 IDEAIVIYFQAPR
+60 SR
-73 SFTGEEV
+73 
-80 VEFQCHGGYVVAES
+80 
-94 VLRAVLSEGAR
+94 
-105 LAEPGEFSKRAF
+105 
-117 LNGRL
+117 
-122 DLTQAE
+122 
-128 ATAALIEAKSDDA
+128 
-141 ARILAR
+141 
-147 QMKGELR
+147 
-154 GYVEGIR
+154 
-161 DALLEILAYSEVV
+161 
-174 IDYAE
+174 
-179 EDLPQDVVEQIEV
+179 
-192 KLEKIKATLSKTL
+192 TL

-296 ADVVIALFDSSRV
+296 SDVVIALFDSSRA
-309 IDDEDRSIIN
+309 IDDEDRAIIE
-319 LIERYREEKP
+319 LIERYRDEKP

-341 SFDSTMIERY
+341 SFDTTTIEHY
-351 TPIRLSCKQDTQL
+351 SPIPLSCKAEMNTLID
-364 LVETLSTLMDQ
+364 TLSNLMDY

-385 SARQIS
+385 SQRQIS
-391 ATEKAVYAINEAY
+391 ATENAVRSIDEAY

-414 FSFHINSAIRA
+414 FSFHINAAIRSIS
-425 VASISRP
+425 SISRP

>member
-1 MLMNETIAAIATAN
+1 MHETIAAIATAH
-15 GIGSISIL
+15 GVGSIAIV
-23 RLSGEYSYDIA
+23 RLSGEQSLSIA
-34 LKLTQKSQLQP
+34 LKLSQKKMLQP
-45 RYATLTSLHHQDGTL
+45 RYATLTSLHHENGTL
-60 IDEAIVIYFQAPR
+60 IDEAIVIYFQGPK
-73 SFTGEEV
+73 SFTGEDV
-80 VEFQCHGGYVVAES
+80 VEFQCHGGMIVAQS
-94 VLRAVLSEGAR
+94 VLRACVACGAR
-105 LAEPGEFSKRAF
+105 LAQPGEFSKRAF

-128 ATAALIEAKSDDA
+128 AIASLIEAKSDDA
-141 ARILAR
+141 ARVLAR

-154 GYVEGIR
+154 EYVEGIR
-161 DALLEILAYSEVV
+161 DSLLEILAYSEVV

-179 EDLPQDVVEQIEV
+179 EDLPQDVVDQIGA
-192 KLEKIKATLSKTL
+192 KLEKITNELSKTL

-245 SDIAGT
+245 SEIAGT

-258 QVRIGTHL
+258 QVRLGTHL

-271 TAGIRNAHDEIER
+271 TAGIRNANDEIEK

-296 ADVVIALFDSSRV
+296 ADVVVALFDHSRTC
-309 IDDEDRSIIN
+309 DEEDREIIK
-319 LIERYREEKP
+319 LIERFSKDKP
-329 FICILNKSDLPQ
+329 FVCVLNKVDLPQ
-341 SFDSTMIERY
+341 SFETESIEEY
-351 TPIRLSCKQDTQL
+351 APIGLSCKIDTQA
-364 LVETLSTLMDQ
+364 LVDALTQIMDYD
-375 ENDGEEMMLI
+375 NDSEAMMLI
-385 SARQIS
+385 SERQIT
-391 ATEKAVYAINEAY
+391 ATMQAVRAIEEAN
-404 EPLHDGELEF
+404 EPLQSGELEF
-414 FSFHINSAIRA
+414 FSFHINQAIRFI
-425 VASISRP
+425 ASLTRP

>member
-1 MLMNETIAAIATAN
+1 MNDTIAAIATAN
-15 GIGSISIL
+15 GVGSISIL
-23 RLSGEYSYDIA
+23 RLSGGRSYEIA
-34 LKLTQKSQLQP
+34 LKLTRKNQLQA
-45 RYATLTSLHHQDGTL
+45 RYATLSSLHHNDGTL

-94 VLRAVLSEGAR
+94 LLRAVLSEGAR

-154 GYVEGIR
+154 GYIEGIR

-179 EDLPQDVVEQIEV
+179 EDLPQDVVDQIEV
-192 KLEKIKATLSKTL
+192 KLANIKHTLSRTL

-290 IAAIEN
+290 ISAIEN
-296 ADVVIALFDSSRV
+296 ADVVIVLFDSSRE
-309 IDDEDRSIIN
+309 IDDEDRAIID

-329 FICILNKSDLPQ
+329 FICILNKSDLQ
-341 SFDSTMIERY
+341 ESFEITAIEGY
-351 TPIRLSCKQDTQL
+351 SPIRLSCKQEMKSLID
-364 LVETLSTLMDQ
+364 VLSSLMDH

-385 SARQIS
+385 SQRQIS
-391 ATEKAVYAINEAY
+391 ATENAVRSIDEAY
-404 EPLHDGELEF
+404 EPLHNGELEF
-414 FSFHINSAIRA
+414 FSFHINTAIRA

>member
-1 MLMNETIAAIATAN
+1 MSDTIAAIATAH
-15 GIGSISIL
+15 GIGSIAII
-23 RLSGEYSYDIA
+23 RLSGDAAFPIA
-34 LKLTQKSQLQP
+34 LKLSRRSIITP
-45 RYATLTSLHHQDGTL
+45 RYATLSALYEADGTL
-60 IDEAIVIYFQAPR
+60 IDEAILLYFQAPR

-80 VEFQCHGGYVVAES
+80 VEFQCHGGLVVAEKI
-94 VLRAVLSEGAR
+94 LRSAVDAGAR

-128 ATAALIEAKSDDA
+128 AIASLIEAKSDDA

-154 GYVEGIR
+154 GYVESVR
-161 DALLEILAYSEVV
+161 DSLLEILAYSEVV

-179 EDLPQDVVEQIEV
+179 EDLPPDVVEQIV
-192 KLEKIKATLSKTL
+192 AKLARIKTELDRTL

-212 GLMQGFRVAIIGKPN
+212 GLMQGYRVAIIGKPN

-271 TAGIRNAHDEIER
+271 TAGIRNASDEIER

-290 IAAIEN
+290 ISAVEN
-296 ADVVIALFDSSRV
+296 ADVVIALFDLSRSL
-309 IDDEDRSIIN
+309 DTEDRSIID
-319 LIERYREEKP
+319 LIERYSAEKP
-329 FICILNKSDLPQ
+329 FICVLNKADLPRQ
-341 SFDSTMIERY
+341 FDTDAIEGY
-351 TPIRLSCKQDTQL
+351 GPIRLSCKHDTRL
-364 LVETLSTLMDQ
+364 LIDALGTLMDHD
-375 ENDGEEMMLI
+375 NDSEEMMLI
-385 SARQIS
+385 SQRQIS
-391 ATEKAVYAINEAY
+391 AVSEAVTAIDDAH
-404 EPLHDGELEF
+404 EPLRDGELEF
-414 FSFHINSAIRA
+414 FSFHINRAIRA
-425 VASISRP
+425 VASLSRP